1 MIANTIIAVA
11 ALLLAPLALWWG
23 AWLLLAIAALFRP
36 RSTVAPTPLQIDI
49 LIPAHNEAHQLPA
62 LLSSLAKQNSVFRG
76 EVLVIADHCDDDT
89 AAIARSFGVTVVERH
104 TGPRGKPAALTTGL
118 AAIRAVTY
126 TRPLC
131 ILDADCVVNDAFL
144 PALAAQLQHGAN
156 VVQANYQLTAGH
168 GELHGPAMI
177 AFALKNAVRA
187 RGAHNLGVP
196 VQLFG
201 TGMCF
206 DAPTAA
212 SLHFENHLTEDLALA
227 YDLLLA
233 GQRMAFA
240 DNARVTSPLP
250 ENHAGL
256 NTQKMRWE
264 QGQIALWRKL
274 PGRLLH
280 LLLRGQLRAALA
292 VIDWSAPPL
301 ALACLYFVAASSVIT
316 ALSLIFRLLPL
327 LWLPAGVAMLL
338 VTYILVGTL
347 QCGGPAALITL
358 LNRVPQFIFW
368 KGTLYVR
375 MLTGR
380 GARGW
385 QRTERDGPG
394 LAKT

>member
-1 MIANTIIAVA
+1 MNSNTIIVIAL
-11 ALLLAPLALWWG
+11 LLLAPLALWWG
-23 AWLLLAIAALFRP
+23 TWLLLAIAALFRT
-36 RSTVAPTPLQIDI
+36 RTTSTPTPIQIDI
-49 LIPAHNEAHQLPA
+49 LIPAHNEANQLPA
-62 LLSSLAKQNSVFRG
+62 LLSSLAQQNPAFRG
-76 EVLVIADHCDDDT
+76 QVLVVADHCNDDT

-104 TGPRGKPAALTTGL
+104 AGPRGKPAALATGL
-118 AAIRAVTY
+118 AALRTINHV
-126 TRPLC
+126 RPLC
-131 ILDADCVVNDAFL
+131 ILDADCVVNDTFL
-144 PALAAQLQHGAN
+144 PALAGQLQLDAN

-206 DAPTAA
+206 DTQTAA
-212 SLHFENHLTEDLALA
+212 SLQFENHLTEDLALS

-233 GQRMAFA
+233 GKRMALA
-240 DNARVTSPLP
+240 DDARVTSPLP

-264 QGQIALWRKL
+264 QGQITLWRKL

-280 LLLRGQLRAALA
+280 LLLRGKLRAALA

-301 ALACLYFVAASSVIT
+301 ALACLYFVAASIVIT
-316 ALSLIFRLLPL
+316 ALSLIFRVLHL
-327 LWLPAGVAMLL
+327 LWLPPAVAMLL
-338 VTYILVGTL
+338 IAYILIGTL
-347 QCGGPAALITL
+347 QCGGPAALFTL
-358 LNRVPQFIFW
+358 LRRVPQFIFW
-368 KGTLYVR
+368 KCTLYAR

-385 QRTERDGPG
+385 QRTERDSPG